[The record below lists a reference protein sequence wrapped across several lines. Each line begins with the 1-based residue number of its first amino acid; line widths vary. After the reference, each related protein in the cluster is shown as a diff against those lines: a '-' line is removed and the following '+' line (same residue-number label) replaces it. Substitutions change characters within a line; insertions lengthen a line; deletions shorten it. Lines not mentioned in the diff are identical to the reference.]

1 MNSSDPRTVSA
12 VVRRDRAR
20 KRLRGV
26 TAGAG
31 VLGLAVA
38 GGLAFTLPSS
48 THTSASAASAKTGSG
63 SSSSHATRSSRSSS
77 STGSSSTGILVR
89 QPAVVQLGIGQ
100 RHLGRLM
107 MPAPG
112 TAEPAAADWLALGTQ
127 VWLLVTDP
135 AQLAEGRRLLE
146 ADLAAVDQACSR
158 FRPDSE
164 LMRLGADGAPPVN
177 ALEVSALLAEAIAV
191 ALRAARLTDGDVDPT
206 VADAMSALGY
216 DRDFSL
222 LPAVGP
228 PVRLTVRAV
237 PGWRQVGLDEQA
249 RLLTLP
255 RGVHLDLGATAKAW
269 AADRAAAR
277 LAGTLGCGVLV
288 GLGGDISVAGPPPEG
303 GWRIRVQDITGRPE
317 DPPEGPAAVVAIAG
331 GGLATS
337 STTARRWRRGGDVL
351 HHILDPRTGLPAP
364 VHWRTVS
371 VAAATCV
378 DANTASTAAIIR
390 GPQAL
395 DWLSNLGLPARLVDT
410 AGTVR
415 TVGGWP
421 AERH

>member
-1 MNSSDPRTVSA
+1 MSP
-12 VVRRDRAR
+12 
-20 KRLRGV
+20 
-26 TAGAG
+26 
-31 VLGLAVA
+31 
-38 GGLAFTLPSS
+38 
-48 THTSASAASAKTGSG
+48 
-63 SSSSHATRSSRSSS
+63 
-77 STGSSSTGILVR
+77 
-89 QPAVVQLGIGQ
+89 
-100 RHLGRLM
+100 
-107 MPAPG
+107 PG
-112 TAEPAAADWLALGTQ
+112 TASPGAASPGHASSGAGEPAAADWQALGTQ

-135 AQLAEGRRLLE
+135 GQLAEARRLLE
-146 ADLAAVDQACSR
+146 ADLTAVDQACSR

-164 LMRLGADGAPPVN
+164 LMRLDTDGPGPASTV
-177 ALEVSALLAEAIAV
+177 EVSPLLAEAIAV
-191 ALRAARLTDGDVDPT
+191 ALHAARMTDGDVDPT
-206 VADAMSALGY
+206 VADAMSDLGY

-269 AADRAAAR
+269 AADRAASR
-277 LAGTLGCGVLV
+277 LAGALGCGVLV
-288 GLGGDISVAGPPPEG
+288 GLGGDISVAGPPPPG

-317 DPPEGPAAVVAIAG
+317 DPPEGPAAVVAIRE

-351 HHILDPRTGLPAP
+351 HHILDPRTGLPAS

-371 VAAATCV
+371 VAAASCV

-395 DWLSNLGLPARLVDT
+395 DWLSNLGLPARLVDA

-421 AERH
+421 AESH